1 MSNVIKYINT
11 LNELSIIKDYL
22 FTLGTKIGDGV
33 KKRTIDLYGRGHF
46 LTPDGKT
53 SILPLSKYA
62 YPTDD
67 FIVDIIHKHDP
78 RCEKLMTVINS
89 QLDSYTVNSNLS
101 NLDMIE
107 FMDNMRK
114 NDCIKAY
121 KHHGI
126 MLTISDMTTL
136 NAMLLCN
143 KIDKILDNLE
153 LNKRNQLLSTH
164 LNAMVTITKLIDHAV
179 IFVAKHDITMFIY
192 DDGDVTLCI
201 NNDITHL
208 NMAAL
213 LVKTHDVIMELP
225 HLLLSHDATGE

>member
-22 FTLGTKIGDGV
+22 FTLGSKIGKGDV
-33 KKRTIDLYGRGHF
+33 KRTIDLYGRGNF

-53 SILPLSKYA
+53 SILPQSKYA

-67 FIVDIIHKHDP
+67 FIIDVINKYDP
-78 RCEKLMTVINS
+78 RCEKLMTIINS
-89 QLDSYTVNSNLS
+89 QLDQYTNNSSLS

-136 NAMLLCN
+136 NAMILCS
-143 KIDKILDNLE
+143 KIDKILDNLV
-153 LNKRNQLLSTH
+153 LNKRNQMLSTH
-164 LNAMVTITKLIDHAV
+164 LNAMVTITKLIDHTV

-192 DDGDVTLCI
+192 NDGDVTLSI

-213 LVKTHDVIMELP
+213 LVKTYDVIMELP
-225 HLLLSHDATGE
+225 HLLLENIKGE